1 VQQNKLWVSIL
12 SVLVVGGLLL
22 FIIPKAARDRGNLAS
37 SGESGVSGSFATTTT
52 PPLLPCTDAAL
63 SPTVGR
69 SGVAAGTA
77 TVTLLLASHVKG
89 TNSSTGSCDLSGAP
103 KTQFGNVLVSGTGIA
118 EFVGVGPSAT
128 RLTYANRGKIITLK
142 PGAVASVTVG
152 IETAV
157 NFVPPSR
164 CHRAN
169 VSAVRLIFIRGET
182 FVYRLRATQVCTR
195 LASTTTS
202 GIVLGTRYP

>member
-1 VQQNKLWVSIL
+1 MQQNKLWVQIL

-22 FIIPKAARDRGNLAS
+22 LIIPRAVRERPVLQS
-37 SGESGVSGSFATTTT
+37 EPSGSTTT
-52 PPLLPCTDAAL
+52 PTALHYLPCTDAAL
-63 SPTVGR
+63 APTVGR
-69 SGVAAGTA
+69 GGVAAGTA
-77 TVTLLLASHVKG
+77 SVTLLLTNHVKG
-89 TNSSTGSCDLSGAP
+89 INALVGSCTLSGTP

-118 EFVGVGPSAT
+118 EFVGVGPAAT
-128 RLTYANRGKIITLK
+128 KVHYADRGKVVIVK

-169 VSAVRLIFIRGET
+169 VSRVRLIFNRGET
-182 FVYRLRATQVCTR
+182 FVYTLHGTQVCTR